1 MMDVMELKKTR
12 LYSIHEKL
20 NAKMFEFAGWEMP
33 LEYIGATREHDYV
46 RRSAGLFDVSH
57 MGEIEVKGKDAFNFI
72 QYLITNDITNLKKE
86 EIIYSPMCY
95 EDGMTVDDLLVYMI
109 KEEDYL
115 LVINAGNIDK
125 DFEWIKEKGEKFDVE
140 INNISNYVG
149 QLAIQGPKAEEIL
162 SELVD
167 VNLSNIEFYKFENNV
182 TVCGE
187 KCIVSRTG
195 YTGED
200 GFEIYCNNNVVEKI
214 WNDILEI
221 GKDNI
226 TPAGLGA
233 RDTLRAE
240 VNLPLYGHEI
250 SEEISPIEGGLGIF
264 VKLNKENFL
273 GKDALISLKSQETQ
287 RKLVAFEMQ
296 GKGMIRGGYEIE
308 ADDKVIGFVTTGL
321 KSPTLDKFIGM
332 AIIDSNYAKAGTEI
346 GVKVR
351 KKLVS
356 AVIVRRPF
364 YKKQY
369 KKAET
374 VREEYK
380 QYPYIPSTREDEEK
394 MLKAC
399 KVNSIDDLFSDI
411 PDNLKLKRDLELE
424 ESKSELEVATIVKNI
439 ADKNIST
446 EELTCFLGAGAYDH
460 YVPSIIKHITSRS
473 EFYTAY
479 TPYQAE
485 ISQGTLQSIFEFQS
499 MIAEI
504 TKMDIANAS
513 MYDGATAAVEGC
525 LLAISKTRRKKVVV
539 GKTVHPETRQILKAY
554 LQFNNCEV
562 VEVDYDRELG
572 MTDLNRLK
580 EVVDEDTAC
589 VLLQNPNFFGVI
601 EDVDEVGQIAHAK
614 KAMYVL
620 SVNPIT
626 LSVLKSPGEVGADVV
641 VGDAQPLGNSLNYG
655 GPYVGFLAIKSGLIR
670 KMPGRVVGQT
680 VDRNGNRC
688 YCLTL
693 QTREQHV
700 RREKATSNICSNQG
714 LCALNSAIYMA
725 TMGKKGY
732 EEVAIQNMQK
742 SHYAVKKV
750 SEGGKFTPLFKGK
763 FFNEFVIKSPV
774 EIEELNKKLL
784 ENNILGGYDLGKDYP
799 ELSGCTMLCVTEKRS
814 VDEINKLIG
823 IMEGM

>member
-12 LYSIHEKL
+12 LYSTHEKL

-162 SELVD
+162 SKLVD
-167 VNLSNIEFYKFENNV
+167 VNLSNIGFYKFENNV

-214 WNDILEI
+214 WNDILET

-226 TPAGLGA
+226 TPSGLGA

-626 LSVLKSPGEVGADVV
+626 LSVLKSPGEVGADVA

-732 EEVAIQNMQK
+732 EEVVIQNMQK

>member
-1 MMDVMELKKTR
+1 MVNATELKRTKLFST
-12 LYSIHEKL
+12 HEKL

-33 LEYIGATREHDYV
+33 LEYTSATKEHDYV
-46 RRSAGLFDVSH
+46 RKSAGLFDVSH
-57 MGEIEVKGKDAFNFI
+57 MGEVEVKGEDAFNFI
-72 QYLITNDITNLKKE
+72 QYLITNDISNLKKN
-86 EIIYSPMCY
+86 EILYSPMCY
-95 EDGMTVDDLLVYMI
+95 ENGMTVDDLLVYMM
-109 KEEDYL
+109 EENNYL
-115 LVINAGNIDK
+115 LIINAGNIDK
-125 DFEWIKEKGEKFDVE
+125 DFQWIKKQSENFNVK
-140 INNISNYVG
+140 INNISNEVC

-162 SELVD
+162 SKLTD
-167 VNLSNIEFYKFENNV
+167 TNLSEIEFYKFKNNV
-182 TVCGE
+182 SVCGE

-200 GFEIYCNNNVVEKI
+200 GFEIYCENNSIEKI
-214 WNDILEI
+214 WNSILDT
-221 GKDNI
+221 GKDDI
-226 TPAGLGA
+226 VPAGLGA
-233 RDTLRAE
+233 RDTLRSE

-250 SEEISPIEGGLGIF
+250 SEEISPIEGGIGIF
-264 VKLNKENFL
+264 VKLDKEDFI
-273 GKDALISLKSQETQ
+273 GKEALANMKSQEKQ

-308 ADDKVIGFVTTGL
+308 VDDKVIGFVTTGL

-332 AIIDSNYAKAGTEI
+332 AIIDSDYAKVGNEI

-356 AVIVRRPF
+356 AVIVKRPF

-369 KKAET
+369 KKSEVAK
-374 VREEYK
+374 EEYK
-380 QYPYIPSTREDEEK
+380 QYPYIPATHEDEEK

-411 PDNLKLKRDLELE
+411 PDNLKLKRNLKLD
-424 ESKSELEVATIVKNI
+424 ESKSELEVSEIIKNL
-439 ADKNIST
+439 ANKNIST

-499 MIAEI
+499 IIAEI

-525 LLAISKTRRKKVVV
+525 ILSLSKTRRKKVVV
-539 GKTVHPETRQILKAY
+539 SRTVHPETRKILKTY
-554 LQFNNCEV
+554 LQFKDCEV
-562 VEVDYDRELG
+562 VEVDYDKDSG
-572 MTDLNRLK
+572 TTDMNKLQ
-580 EVVDEDTAC
+580 EVVDENTAC
-589 VLLQNPNFFGVI
+589 VLLQNPNFFGMV
-601 EDVDEVGQIAHAK
+601 EDVDKAGKIAHDK

-626 LSVLKSPGEVGADVV
+626 LSILKSPGEVGADVA
-641 VGDAQPLGNSLNYG
+641 VGDAQVLGNELNYG

-680 VDRNGNRC
+680 VDKDGKRC

-714 LCALNSAIYMA
+714 LCALNASIYMA
-725 TMGKKGY
+725 TMGKVGY
-732 EEVAIQNMQK
+732 EEVAMQNLQK
-742 SHYAVKKV
+742 SHYAAKKINKNT
-750 SEGGKFTPLFKGK
+750 KFETLFNGK
-763 FFNEFVIKSPV
+763 FFNEFVVKSPV
-774 EIEELNKKLL
+774 KIEDLNEELLKHK
-784 ENNILGGYDLGKDYP
+784 ILGGYDLGKDYP
-799 ELSGCTMLCVTEKRS
+799 ELSGCTMICVTEKRN
-814 VDEINKLIG
+814 VEEIDKLIG

>member
-12 LYSIHEKL
+12 LYSTHEKL
-20 NAKMFEFAGWEMP
+20 NAKMFEFEGWEMP

-162 SELVD
+162 SKLVD

-200 GFEIYCNNNVVEKI
+200 GFEIYCNNNGVEKI
-214 WNDILEI
+214 WNDILGT

-308 ADDKVIGFVTTGL
+308 VDDKVIGFVTTGL

-332 AIIDSNYAKAGTEI
+332 AIIDSDYAKVGTEI

-356 AVIVRRPF
+356 AVIVKRPF

-380 QYPYIPSTREDEEK
+380 QYPYIPATREDEEK

-525 LLAISKTRRKKVVV
+525 LLAVSKTRRKKVVV
-539 GKTVHPETRQILKAY
+539 GKTVHPETRQILKTY

-601 EDVDEVGQIAHAK
+601 EDVDEVGQIAHDK

-626 LSVLKSPGEVGADVV
+626 LSVLKSPGEVGADVA

-680 VDRNGNRC
+680 VDRDGNRC

-714 LCALNSAIYMA
+714 LCALNSAIYLA
-725 TMGKKGY
+725 TIGKKGY
-732 EEVAIQNMQK
+732 EEVAMQNMQK
-742 SHYAVKKV
+742 SHYAAKKI

-763 FFNEFVIKSPV
+763 FFNEIVVKSPV
-774 EIEELNKKLL
+774 GIDELNKKLL
-784 ENNILGGYDLGKDYP
+784 DNNILGGYDLGKDYP
-799 ELSGCTMLCVTEKRS
+799 ELSGCTMLCITEKRS
-814 VDEINKLIG
+814 LDEINKLIG

>member
-1 MMDVMELKKTR
+1 MIDVMKLKRTKLFST
-12 LYSIHEKL
+12 HKKL

-33 LEYIGATREHDYV
+33 LEYTSATKEHDYV

-57 MGEIEVKGKDAFNFI
+57 MGELEVKGKDAFSFI
-72 QYLITNDITNLKKE
+72 QYLITNDIVNLKKE

-95 EDGMTVDDLLVYMI
+95 ENGMTVDDLLVYMI
-109 KEEDYL
+109 DVNNYL

-125 DFEWIKEKGEKFDVE
+125 DFEWIKKQSEKFDVK
-140 INNISNYVG
+140 IDNLSNCIA
-149 QLAIQGPKAEEIL
+149 QLAIQGPKAQDIL
-162 SELVD
+162 SKLVNI
-167 VNLSNIEFYKFENNV
+167 NLNDIEFYKFKNNV
-182 TVCGE
+182 DVCGE
-187 KCIVSRTG
+187 RCIISRTG

-200 GFEIYCNNNVVEKI
+200 GFEIYCDNNIVEKI
-214 WNDILEI
+214 WDNILEV
-221 GKDNI
+221 GKEDI
-226 TPAGLGA
+226 VPVGLGA

-240 VNLPLYGHEI
+240 VNLPLYGHEL
-250 SEEISPIEGGLGIF
+250 SEEISPIEGGLGLF
-264 VKLNKENFL
+264 VKLNKDNFL
-273 GKDALISLKSQETQ
+273 GKDALTSLKLQEKQ

-296 GKGMIRGGYEIE
+296 GKGMVRCGYEIE
-308 ADDKVIGFVTTGL
+308 VDGKIIGFVTTGL

-332 AIIDSNYAKAGTEI
+332 ALINSNYAKVGTEI

-356 AVIVRRPF
+356 AVVVKRPF

-369 KKAET
+369 KKAE
-374 VREEYK
+374 VVKDEYK
-380 QYPYIPSTREDEEK
+380 QYAYIPATHEDEEK

-411 PDNLKLKRDLELE
+411 PDNLKLKRDLQLE
-424 ESKSELEVATIVKNI
+424 QSKSELEVSQIVKNI

-446 EELTCFLGAGAYDH
+446 EDLTCFLGAGAYDH
-460 YVPSIIKHITSRS
+460 YIPSVIKHITSRS

-539 GKTVHPETRQILKAY
+539 GKTVHPETRKSLKTY
-554 LQFNNCEV
+554 LQFNDCEV
-562 VEVDYDRELG
+562 IEVDYDRELG
-572 MTDLNRLK
+572 TTDLNRLR
-580 EVVDEDTAC
+580 ELVDEDTSC

-601 EDVDEVGQIAHAK
+601 EDIDEVGQIAHDK

-626 LSVLKSPGEVGADVV
+626 LSILKSPGEVGADVA
-641 VGDAQPLGNSLNYG
+641 VGDAQPLGNALNYG

-680 VDRNGNRC
+680 VDRDGNRC

-714 LCALNSAIYMA
+714 LCALNSAIYLA

-742 SHYAVKKV
+742 SHYAAKKI
-750 SEGGKFTPLFKGK
+750 SEGGKFTPLFKGR
-763 FFNEFVIKSPV
+763 FFNEFVVKSP
-774 EIEELNKKLL
+774 ISIDKLNKKLL
-784 ENNILGGYDLGKDYP
+784 DNNILGGYNLGKDYP
-799 ELSGCTMLCVTEKRS
+799 ELEGCTMLCITEKRS

-823 IMEGM
+823 IMEDM

>member
-1 MMDVMELKKTR
+1 MMDVMELKRTR
-12 LYSIHEKL
+12 LYSTHEQL

-33 LEYIGATREHDYV
+33 LEYIGATKEHDYV

-95 EDGMTVDDLLVYMI
+95 ENGMTVDDLLVYMI
-109 KEEDYL
+109 KEENYL

-140 INNISNYVG
+140 INNISNYIG
-149 QLAIQGPKAEEIL
+149 QLAIQGPKAEAIL
-162 SELVD
+162 SKLVD

-214 WNDILEI
+214 WNDILET

-308 ADDKVIGFVTTGL
+308 VDDKVIGFVTTGL

-332 AIIDSNYAKAGTEI
+332 AIIDSNYAKVGTEI

-356 AVIVRRPF
+356 AVIVKRPF

-369 KKAET
+369 KKTE
-374 VREEYK
+374 VLKEEYK
-380 QYPYIPSTREDEEK
+380 QYAYIPATHEDEEK

-424 ESKSELEVATIVKNI
+424 ESKSELEVSQIVKNI

-460 YVPSIIKHITSRS
+460 YVPSIIKHITLRS

-525 LLAISKTRRKKVVV
+525 LLAVSKTRRKKVVV
-539 GKTVHPETRQILKAY
+539 GKTVHPETRKILKTY
-554 LQFNNCEV
+554 LQFNDCEV
-562 VEVDYDRELG
+562 VEVDYNRELG

-580 EVVDEDTAC
+580 EVVDDDTAC

-601 EDVDEVGQIAHAK
+601 EDVDEVGQIAHDK

-626 LSVLKSPGEVGADVV
+626 LSVLKSPGEVGADVA
-641 VGDAQPLGNSLNYG
+641 VGDAQPLGNALNYG
-655 GPYVGFLAIKSGLIR
+655 GPYAGFLAIKSGLIR

-680 VDRNGNRC
+680 VDREGNRC

-732 EEVAIQNMQK
+732 EEVAMQNMQK
-742 SHYAVKKV
+742 SHYAAKKI

-774 EIEELNKKLL
+774 KIEELNKKLL
-784 ENNILGGYDLGKDYP
+784 DNNILGGYDLGKDYP
-799 ELSGCTMLCVTEKRS
+799 ELSGCTMLCITEKRS

>member
-1 MMDVMELKKTR
+1 MIECIELKRTK
-12 LYSIHEKL
+12 LFSVHKNL

-33 LEYIGATREHDYV
+33 LEYMSATKEHEYV
-46 RRSAGLFDVSH
+46 RSSAGLFDVSH
-57 MGEIEVKGKDAFNFI
+57 MGEIEIKGKEASSFI
-72 QYLITNDITNLKKE
+72 QYLITNDITNLKEE

-95 EDGMTVDDLLVYMI
+95 ENGMTVDDLLVYML
-109 KEEDYL
+109 KEENYL

-125 DFEWIKEKGEKFDVE
+125 DYEWIKKQSKKFDVQ
-140 INNISNYVG
+140 INNISKYVG
-149 QLAIQGPKAEEIL
+149 QLAIQGPKAKEIL
-162 SELVD
+162 SKLVD
-167 VNLSNIEFYKFENNV
+167 IDLNEIEFYKFKSNIK
-182 TVCGE
+182 VCGE
-187 KCIVSRTG
+187 SCIVSRTG

-200 GFEIYCNNNVVEKI
+200 GFEIYCDENVIEKI
-214 WNDILEI
+214 WDSILET
-221 GKDNI
+221 GKENVI
-226 TPAGLGA
+226 PAGLGA

-250 SEEISPIEGGLGIF
+250 SEEISPIEGGLSKFIKF
-264 VKLNKENFL
+264 NKEDFL
-273 GKDALISLKSQETQ
+273 GKEALISLKSKETQ
-287 RKLVAFEMQ
+287 KKLVAFEMQ

-308 ADDKVIGFVTTGL
+308 VDDKVIGFVTTGL

-332 AIIDSNYAKAGTEI
+332 AIIDSNYAKVGTEI
-346 GVKVR
+346 GIRVR

-356 AVIVRRPF
+356 AVIVKRPF

-369 KKAET
+369 KKSE
-374 VREEYK
+374 VVKEEYK
-380 QYPYIPSTREDEEK
+380 QYAYIPATHEDEEK

-399 KVNSIDDLFSDI
+399 KVNTIYDLFSDI
-411 PDNLKLKRDLELE
+411 PDKLKLKRDLGLE
-424 ESKSELEVATIVKNI
+424 ESKSELEVSQIVKNI
-439 ADKNIST
+439 ANKNIST

-525 LLAISKTRRKKVVV
+525 LLAVSKTRRKKVVV
-539 GKTVHPETRQILKAY
+539 GKTVHPETRQILKTY
-554 LQFNNCEV
+554 LQFNDCEI
-562 VEVDYDRELG
+562 VEVDYDKELG
-572 MTDLNRLK
+572 ITDLNKLK
-580 EVVDEDTAC
+580 ESVDENTAC
-589 VLLQNPNFFGVI
+589 VLIQNPNFFGVI
-601 EDVDEVGQIAHAK
+601 EDLDEVGQIARDK

-626 LSVLKSPGEVGADVV
+626 LSVLKSPGEVGADIA
-641 VGDAQPLGNSLNYG
+641 VGDAQPLGNELNYG

-680 VDRNGNRC
+680 VDRDGKRA

-742 SHYAVKKV
+742 SHHTARKI
-750 SEGGKFTPLFKGK
+750 SEGGKFELLFKGK
-763 FFNEFVIKSPV
+763 FFNEFVIKSSV
-774 EIEELNKKLL
+774 EIYVLNKRLL

-799 ELSGCTMLCVTEKRS
+799 ELSGCTMICVTEKRNAK
-814 VDEINKLIG
+814 EIDKLIRV
-823 IMEGM
+823 MEGM

>member
-12 LYSIHEKL
+12 LYSTHEKL

-214 WNDILEI
+214 WNDILET

-308 ADDKVIGFVTTGL
+308 ADDKVIGVVTTGL

-346 GVKVR
+346 GVKIR

-626 LSVLKSPGEVGADVV
+626 LSVLKSPGEVGADVA
-641 VGDAQPLGNSLNYG
+641 VGDAQSLGNLLNYG

>member
-12 LYSIHEKL
+12 LYSTHEKL

-33 LEYIGATREHDYV
+33 LEYIGATKEHDYV

-95 EDGMTVDDLLVYMI
+95 ENGMTVDDLLVYMI
-109 KEEDYL
+109 NEENYL

-149 QLAIQGPKAEEIL
+149 QLAIQGPKAEAIL
-162 SELVD
+162 SKLVD

-214 WNDILEI
+214 WNDILET

-250 SEEISPIEGGLGIF
+250 SKEISPIEGGLGIF

-308 ADDKVIGFVTTGL
+308 VDDKVIGFVTTGL

-332 AIIDSNYAKAGTEI
+332 AIIDSNYAKVGTEI

-356 AVIVRRPF
+356 AVIVKRPF

-369 KKAET
+369 KKIE
-374 VREEYK
+374 VVKEEYK
-380 QYPYIPSTREDEEK
+380 QYPYIPATHEDEEK

-399 KVNSIDDLFSDI
+399 KVNTIDDLFSDI

-424 ESKSELEVATIVKNI
+424 ESKSELEVTTIVKNI

-525 LLAISKTRRKKVVV
+525 LLAVSKTRRKKVVV
-539 GKTVHPETRQILKAY
+539 GKTVHPETRQILKTY

-580 EVVDEDTAC
+580 EVVDENTAC

-601 EDVDEVGQIAHAK
+601 EDVDEVGQIAHDK

-626 LSVLKSPGEVGADVV
+626 LSVLKSPGEVGADVA

-680 VDRNGNRC
+680 VDRDGNRC

-732 EEVAIQNMQK
+732 EEVAMQNMQK
-742 SHYAVKKV
+742 SHYAAKKI
-750 SEGGKFTPLFKGK
+750 SETGKFTPLFKGK
-763 FFNEFVIKSPV
+763 FFNEFVVKSHIG
-774 EIEELNKKLL
+774 IEELNKKLL
-784 ENNILGGYDLGKDYP
+784 DNNILGGYDLGKDYP
-799 ELSGCTMLCVTEKRS
+799 ELSGCTMLCITEKRS
-814 VDEINKLIG
+814 VNEINKLIG

>member
-1 MMDVMELKKTR
+1 MMEVMELRRTR
-12 LYSIHEKL
+12 LFSKHEEL

-33 LEYIGATREHDYV
+33 LEYVGATKEHDYV

-57 MGEIEVKGKDAFNFI
+57 MGELEIKGEDTFNFI
-72 QYLITNDITNLKKE
+72 QYLITNDISNLKE
-86 EIIYSPMCY
+86 DEIIYSPMCY
-95 EDGMTVDDLLVYMI
+95 ENGMTVDDLLVYMI
-109 KEEDYL
+109 GQNHYL

-125 DFEWIKEKGEKFDVE
+125 DYEWVKNQGENFDVE
-140 INNISNYVG
+140 IKNISPNIG
-149 QLAIQGPKAEEIL
+149 QLAIQGPKAKEIL
-162 SELVD
+162 SKLVD
-167 VNLSNIEFYKFENNV
+167 VELSTIEFYKFKKDV
-182 TVCGE
+182 KVSGE
-187 KCIVSRTG
+187 SCLISRTG

-200 GFEIYCNNNVVEKI
+200 GFEIYCDSNIVEKI
-214 WNDILEI
+214 WNSILES
-221 GKDNI
+221 GKDDI
-226 TPAGLGA
+226 VPAGLGS

-250 SEEISPIEGGLGIF
+250 SEEIAPIEGGLGIF

-273 GKDALISLKSQETQ
+273 GKDALTNMKLQEKQ

-308 ADDKVIGFVTTGL
+308 VDDKVIGFVTTGL

-332 AIIDSNYAKAGTEI
+332 AIIDSDYAKIGNEI
-346 GVKVR
+346 GIKVR

-356 AVIVRRPF
+356 AVIVKRPF

-369 KKAET
+369 KKVEIEK
-374 VREEYK
+374 VEYK
-380 QYPYIPSTREDEEK
+380 QYAYIPATHEDEEK
-394 MLKAC
+394 MLKSC
-399 KVNSIDDLFSDI
+399 KVNSIDELFSDI
-411 PDNLKLKRDLELE
+411 PENLKLNRDLNLE
-424 ESKSELEVATIVKNI
+424 ESKCELEVSKMIKNI
-439 ADKNIST
+439 ADKNVST

-525 LLAISKTRRKKVVV
+525 LLSMSKTRRKKVVV
-539 GKTVHPETRQILKAY
+539 GKTVHPETRDVLKAY
-554 LQFNNCEV
+554 LQFKDCEI
-562 VEVDYDRELG
+562 VEVDYDKELG
-572 MTDLNRLK
+572 TTDLNKLK
-580 EVVDEDTAC
+580 EAVDEDTAC
-589 VLLQNPNFFGVI
+589 VLLQNPNFFGMI
-601 EDVDEVGQIAHAK
+601 EDVDEAGQITHDK

-620 SVNPIT
+620 SVNPMA
-626 LSVLKSPGEVGADVV
+626 LSVLKSPGEVGADVA

-680 VDRNGNRC
+680 VDKDGNRC

-714 LCALNSAIYMA
+714 LNALSTAIYMA
-725 TMGKKGY
+725 TMGKKGF
-732 EEVAIQNMQK
+732 EEVAMQNMQK
-742 SHYAVKKV
+742 SHYAEKKIKL
-750 SEGGKFTPLFKGK
+750 GGKFTPLFKGK
-763 FFNEFVIKSPV
+763 FFNEFVVKSPV
-774 EIEELNKKLL
+774 KIDNLNDELLKNK
-784 ENNILGGYDLGKDYP
+784 ILGGYDLGKDYP
-799 ELSGCTMLCVTEKRS
+799 ELSGCTMFCVTEKRS
-814 VDEINKLIG
+814 KEEIDKLIG